1 MTEAYE
7 LAEMTKFP
15 KSRVSGSRQTLQGKN
30 LKQNEAQSA
39 RAESTHKGVNQRSKD
54 VTQTQPTSEDVPLVD
69 SSLRTLY
76 KHLQACHVRV
86 TVDDSGFCCCACV
99 MAFER

>member
-7 LAEMTKFP
+7 LAEMTKFS
-15 KSRVSGSRQTLQGKN
+15 KSSVSGNRHTIHGKN

-39 RAESTHKGVNQRSKD
+39 HAESTHKGVNQRSKD
-54 VTQTQPTSEDVPLVD
+54 PTSHKHNQPLRMYLWW
-69 SSLRTLY
+69 SLRTLY

-86 TVDDSGFCCCACV
+86 TVEDSGFCCCACV